1 MKKLHLIGYLVLAV
15 LLINFSPS
23 AAKAGEKCVW
33 KLELI
38 ANGTVLDTT
47 LKTPYFKTSEA
58 GKLKIKISSPNT
70 PDCKNW
76 TLGSGQQILY
86 RGTYVKTPPGGSAGT
101 ADFITAGYLTP
112 KGNELSYTQT
122 LGGNPPDDTI
132 FTYIIDQGI
141 NAPPFNPFSGEQK
154 RIVIQFNNS
163 QPSSM
168 PPKGGGS
175 GSGNTNVNTNTA
187 TNTNTNTS
195 GPPNSAINTSIGG
208 KFELGLDEKIGDFFN
223 PLEKNTLPQ
232 LLATL
237 LRILFMLI
245 GMVAVVI
252 IIISGFRMV
261 MASGNE
267 TELTKA
273 KQAITW
279 AVVGLI
285 VALMSFSIVAIVQ
298 RLIQG

>member
-1 MKKLHLIGYLVLAV
+1 MGY
-15 LLINFSPS
+15 S
-23 AAKAGEKCVW
+23 K
-33 KLELI
+33 
-38 ANGTVLDTT
+38 
-47 LKTPYFKTSEA
+47 
-58 GKLKIKISSPNT
+58 KLKIVLLVLISFPLLFNLISAKTVNSQIYTCENATILVKPSASQAGSTEIIIKPANAKNVVVDIKFQDSPFSLPSTCFGYARILYKWSNTYDAIPINKPSTLTPLKNITKEGRYEMVLQISSDKDYKLIYLEKMVT
-70 PDCKNW
+70 AVVAKD
-76 TLGSGQQILY
+76 ILN
-86 RGTYVKTPPGGSAGT
+86 PPGGGT
-101 ADFITAGYLTP
+101 
-112 KGNELSYTQT
+112 
-122 LGGNPPDDTI
+122 
-132 FTYIIDQGI
+132 
-141 NAPPFNPFSGEQK
+141 
-154 RIVIQFNNS
+154 NN
-163 QPSSM
+163 
-168 PPKGGGS
+168 
-175 GSGNTNVNTNTA
+175 NTNTA

-223 PLEKNTLPQ
+223 PLEKNTLPE